1 MILLLKFTSE
11 VSFIVISEVRL
22 SILTQCLARTGQYQF
37 IVSCNFIAPSQTNLP
52 FVGQVVDNCV
62 CAVDCHHYY
71 LLLADHNNQL
81 EVHTGQVTYERVD
94 CRVLGVVQDQAAAG

>member
-22 SILTQCLARTGQYQF
+22 QF

>member
-11 VSFIVISEVRL
+11 VSFIIISEVRL
-22 SILTQCLARTGQYQF
+22 SILTQCLARTGQYQLT
-37 IVSCNFIAPSQTNLP
+37 CP